1 MTDMKKSREINILV
15 EEIKLFLRYAVP
27 TERWAE
33 AVMVVERYQQDIT
46 ALRLLHEFYRSLP
59 EVREEPVVRIVEL
72 AASQGVKLLAVLTDA
87 YDYLYVVDAD
97 QVLFAGENGREI
109 EEDALAFFGYP
120 AHEDFRRACRSV
132 RELED
137 YGSLDSSA
145 RAKCPVCSV
154 LEGEYHQF
162 GCPVEVCPWCQG
174 QMNRCNCRFDLLG
187 VAEIGDEEEIG
198 QFQRLLID
206 KGRIRFSRQQAP
218 AYPSAGNGLEENE
231 GLNP

>member
-1 MTDMKKSREINILV
+1 MKKSKKITTLIDEV
-15 EEIKLFLRYAVP
+15 KLFLRYAVP
-27 TERWAE
+27 EERCAE
-33 AVMVVERYQQDIT
+33 ALMVVERYRQDIP
-46 ALRLLHEFYRSLP
+46 ALRLLREFYRSLP
-59 EVREEPVVRIVEL
+59 EVREDPVVRIVEL
-72 AASQGVKLLAVLTDA
+72 AANQGVLLLAVLTDA

-97 QVLFAGENGREI
+97 QVLYIGENGREI

-120 AHEDFRRACRSV
+120 AHEDFRRACRAV

-137 YGSLDSSA
+137 YGSAGAFA

-187 VAEIGDEEEIG
+187 VAEIDDEEEVRR
-198 QFQRLLID
+198 FHRLLID

-218 AYPSAGNGLEENE
+218 AYPSAGDELEENE
-231 GLNP
+231 GQIP